1 MKAASSCSILQGLSH
16 SISGP
21 FNGSLSSPRV
31 RPPFFCHGT
40 STPKRQGNLL
50 VFLDSSS
57 SALPFHATHPSKGSV
72 SRPARL
78 ITAFSSLS
86 TELEPEELAVL
97 LEVEGQGF
105 LCSETVLFGHV
116 LIQSLC
122 GLSAFQKL
130 GLDCANWTEPIY
142 LDLVRKS
149 GGNEERMLILYFNR
163 IGWPTSLPT
172 SEKNAFVKS
181 VLQEKKNAL
190 DELMMSKDIPLRP
203 GVEEFIDNACNEGIP
218 VVILTSYGR
227 SGEKVAR
234 AVVEM
239 LGHDR
244 ISKIKIV
251 GTSEIEQS
259 LYGQLV
265 LGGRLPSGVDEELV
279 KEVRK
284 AASAEKQRIAE
295 EVASMLK
302 LSVELDTIS
311 SESLQNIVAAL
322 RAGAEFSEVPLYRC
336 VLVAGSQSG
345 VSGAQQIGMACV
357 VLRSS
362 SRAEFPSAK
371 ATVDG
376 FGSPDLTISRL
387 RRIL

>member
-97 LEVEGQGF
+97 LEVEG
-105 LCSETVLFGHV
+105 VLVDAYRVGNRRAFNK
-116 LIQSLC
+116 
-122 GLSAFQKL
+122 AFQKL